1 MLLIGGSCCR
11 GQVRFRRLNH
21 RVYSVSSVKLMHV
34 SVCSSV
40 DVMEE
45 AKKLVGAGN
54 KYLVLGDVVSA
65 VAVFQDAC
73 SML

>member
-1 MLLIGGSCCR
+1 M
-11 GQVRFRRLNH
+11 QVTH
-21 RVYSVSSVKLMHV
+21 
-34 SVCSSV
+34 CSSV

-45 AKKLVGAGN
+45 AKKLIGAGN

-73 SML
+73 GML